1 MMHAGSILTGREG
14 CRCGVARLDRD
25 LAQVCGAAMFELTLP
40 DMTCGHC
47 VANVQRTVQA
57 LDPQAR
63 VDVDLSAHRVKV
75 DTSASEEQVRL
86 ALEEEGYPAA
96 T

>member
-1 MMHAGSILTGREG
+1 MTI
-14 CRCGVARLDRD
+14 
-25 LAQVCGAAMFELTLP
+25 ELTLP

-47 VANVQRTVQA
+47 VKTVTATAQR

-63 VDVDLSAHRVKV
+63 VQTDLAAHRAVFETGVAREMLVK
-75 DTSASEEQVRL
+75 

-96 T
+96 TDPR